1 MQNRYVGDVGDFLK
15 YGFLNFLFQNQSA
28 SPKFKLGVNWYLVP
42 NEKNKADGKYT
53 DYLKPENRFSK
64 KLQECN
70 PKLYR
75 QMKEI
80 VFVKKKRN
88 IAEIE
93 KGNVL
98 PRGTIFYSEPIGYD
112 NMSRT
117 AWHQAAL
124 EKLEKVDVVF
134 LDPDN
139 GIETVKMYSA
149 GEISPKHALFQE
161 TVDYYERGQSVIIY
175 NHKSRQ
181 KEEIYQERFKELKR
195 KLESSP
201 GKAAYI
207 YILRANRYTVRD
219 FVFLVQRKHEKRIK
233 KLISSFM
240 TMEWKEHFTRLPP
253 PS

>member
-15 YGFLNFLFQNQSA
+15 YGLLDFLFQNQSV
-28 SPKFKLGVNWYLVP
+28 SPKLKLGVNWYLVP
-42 NEKNKADGKYT
+42 DEKNKADGKYT
-53 DYLKPENRFSK
+53 NYLKPEKRFSK

-75 QMKEI
+75 QMNEI

-98 PRGTIFYSEPIGYD
+98 PRGTIFYSAPIGYD
-112 NMSRT
+112 NTSRK

-124 EKLEKVDVVF
+124 EKLEKTDVVF

-139 GIETVKMYSA
+139 SIETLKMYSA
-149 GEISPKHALFQE
+149 GKISPKHTLFQE
-161 TVDYYERGQSVIIY
+161 IVDYYERGQSVIIY

-181 KEEIYQERFKELKR
+181 KKEIYLERFKELSR
-195 KLESSP
+195 KLESST
-201 GKAAYI
+201 GKEAPI
-207 YILRANRYTVRD
+207 YILRARRYTVRD
-219 FVFLVQRKHEKRIK
+219 FVFLVQRKHKKLME

-240 TMEWKEHFTRLPP
+240 TRGWEEHFTPLPP
-253 PS
+253 F